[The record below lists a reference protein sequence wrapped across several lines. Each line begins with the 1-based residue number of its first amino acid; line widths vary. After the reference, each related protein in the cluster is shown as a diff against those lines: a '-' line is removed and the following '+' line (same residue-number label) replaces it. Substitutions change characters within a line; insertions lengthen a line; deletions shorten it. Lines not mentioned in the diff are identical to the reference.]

1 MTTIRAGVA
10 ELGRSFP
17 LYLFTGIIGTL
28 FLVTSQCDCFLLP
41 GFVDHKRILR
51 QFDPLPSPCTN
62 DQGRTSAYSSVVTSI
77 NNIGDDNNGSDETPS
92 DTKSLLEFLSPAIS
106 CSVNQMSGT
115 DLAYIG
121 DVVYELFARSRHV
134 WPSKRTTDLQNTVV
148 GIVRAEHQSYLLQ
161 QLKESFPL
169 SEKEKQVMMRGR
181 NAVTRSKNRRNPAAY
196 QDSTALE
203 ALIGYIYINDKERCQ
218 ELLAWLETVV
228 DVREKD
234 SGKS

>member
-1 MTTIRAGVA
+1 MATLREGVA
-10 ELGRSFP
+10 EVGRRFP
-17 LYLFTGIIGTL
+17 LYMLTGTIGTL
-28 FLVTSQCDCFLLP
+28 FLVSSSCDSFLLS

-51 QFDPLPSPCTN
+51 QFDPLPSPYTN
-62 DQGRTSAYSSVVTSI
+62 DQGRTSAYFSIVTSI
-77 NNIGDDNNGSDETPS
+77 KNNDNDNNGSDE
-92 DTKSLLEFLSPAIS
+92 KSLLEFLSPISS

-121 DVVYELFARSRHV
+121 DVVFELFVRSRHV

-161 QLKESFPL
+161 KLKESFPL
-169 SEKEKQVMMRGR
+169 SEKENQVLMRGR

-218 ELLAWLETVV
+218 ELLAWFETVV
-228 DVREKD
+228 DVLEKD